1 MCRLPVF
8 WLPLALVT
16 LFVSR
21 CAIGVSTKLQLG
33 QLISTIIYEDT
44 LFKDVLSEVVKLN
57 SEDLESIP
65 FIKAKV
71 KDMDK
76 VHTLK
81 TLYALSSN
89 YSHYSGDD
97 LNLRVIIFG
106 TSMTCLTYKRLA
118 LHLALIIRLIE
129 QDTEKQYIRI
139 RTLIFGHIVPLY
151 MHMLSSVYRN
161 VGDLYSMYKI
171 VYDIMSLL
179 EEGTVFDFQPSINNL
194 KEELNKL
201 NTVIQSSCAVN
212 KMQEYCENLKLD
224 KLKNCSMFITDDQLM
239 SDELDKKTSLE
250 SLIENENA
258 LLNLYKEM
266 DLFRNVDENV
276 WEKLLNIPQL
286 PTENTNEFKITELPP
301 YRDEVEDIIY
311 MRDISKKYDYIP
323 KNENNA
329 ETSES
334 PAAPVKDESTFEPL
348 APSQAPM
355 PPLE

>member
-1 MCRLPVF
+1 
-8 WLPLALVT
+8 
-16 LFVSR
+16 
-21 CAIGVSTKLQLG
+21 
-33 QLISTIIYEDT
+33 
-44 LFKDVLSEVVKLN
+44 
-57 SEDLESIP
+57 
-65 FIKAKV
+65 
-71 KDMDK
+71 
-76 VHTLK
+76 
-81 TLYALSSN
+81 
-89 YSHYSGDD
+89 
-97 LNLRVIIFG
+97 
-106 TSMTCLTYKRLA
+106 
-118 LHLALIIRLIE
+118 
-129 QDTEKQYIRI
+129 
-139 RTLIFGHIVPLY
+139 
-151 MHMLSSVYRN
+151 
-161 VGDLYSMYKI
+161 
-171 VYDIMSLL
+171 
-179 EEGTVFDFQPSINNL
+179 
-194 KEELNKL
+194 
-201 NTVIQSSCAVN
+201 
-212 KMQEYCENLKLD
+212 
-224 KLKNCSMFITDDQLM
+224 M